1 MGVWSHSP
9 SISTIEKDQH
19 QQIISISI
27 SSLTQS
33 PWHEVKLSEISVS
46 RSSVEALLKA
56 LWAPRSC
63 GQHFLTCFWQDISAC
78 GCYGSFLAGP
88 AGSQYRQNC
97 VIGRVQTKTI
107 LADGYI
113 YIQRRICTYMYT
125 CYANMYVQSA
135 LLKISAIKIS
145 GWPYLDPPL
154 SFRLCFSVKTSCGKQ
169 VEIHSYLCTNRMCK
183 ALPVLRPLRFGC
195 RCWPFFSLC
204 FLESLTWSNL
214 ISWSEAWHR

>member
-1 MGVWSHSP
+1 MWTAAFSH
-9 SISTIEKDQH
+9 
-19 QQIISISI
+19 
-27 SSLTQS
+27 L
-33 PWHEVKLSEISVS
+33 
-46 RSSVEALLKA
+46 
-56 LWAPRSC
+56 
-63 GQHFLTCFWQDISAC
+63 
-78 GCYGSFLAGP
+78 FLAGYFCLRLLWQFLGWTCWKP
-88 AGSQYRQNC
+88 VSPKLCYRARSDQDD
-97 VIGRVQTKTI
+97 IGRWIYIYRHKYIYIYIHAYMHTCIHAYIYIYVYI
-107 LADGYI
+107 YICIYIYIYIYI